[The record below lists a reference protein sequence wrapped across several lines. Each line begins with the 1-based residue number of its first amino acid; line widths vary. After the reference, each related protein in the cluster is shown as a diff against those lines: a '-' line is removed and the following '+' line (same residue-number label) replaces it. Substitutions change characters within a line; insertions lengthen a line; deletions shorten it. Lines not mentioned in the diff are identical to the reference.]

1 MIMLHVSTP
10 NAGLLQISL
19 SLFLRAYSSCRTS
32 ADLSLCLFTCVLLM
46 QNFCRSLSFSLF
58 LRAHSSSRTSA
69 DLSLFTCVLL
79 MQKFCRSLSL
89 FANRKP
95 RFFVPFIHTAT
106 GHWSQYQNF
115 GLPIFHSSL
124 IFLKRLHYLTRIFQL
139 LNGLSRDFV
148 IRRCGRLTPGV

>member
-1 MIMLHVSTP
+1 MLHVSTP

-19 SLFLRAYSSCRTS
+19 SLSLFTCVLLMQNFCRS
-32 ADLSLCLFTCVLLM
+32 LSLCLFTCVLLM

-69 DLSLFTCVLL
+69 DLSLFTCVHL

-148 IRRCGRLTPGV
+148 IRRCGRLAPGV